1 MKSLPF
7 LTDLNKLR
15 ILIKTD
21 SLNRINLFSMQKT
34 ALIFFLFMVFPLGF
48 VSAQE
53 TEFHRPEF
61 GKQLE
66 LIFKNLNFSIPQAD
80 LKENRN
86 LSDTTGIISNSII
99 YRTGEA
105 DSGKEGYYYW
115 NGKSWSSFIKK
126 EKNPELLVV
135 WELDKKQIR
144 YPDIDGSM
152 LVFGIGGME
161 HAEFVRL
168 KSDEKTLVYR
178 DLKGE
183 EVLISLEEFLNTD
196 EKIKTWIRDGEK
208 ISFYDNGK
216 LEQVFFNRVPRIFQA
231 PAAPEDFA
239 FVSWAPVNVPM
250 IPSLAENSKED
261 LNETK
266 TESSEKSQ
274 AVIEKSPA
282 KKVREGREIKTIEDN
297 EDGTFTITYTDGS
310 RFTSLDLKNPQVDEK
325 RELLNVINNND
336 GTFTAMFTDGSSLS
350 SQELGDFYNF
360 EGYAKGEEPEVD
372 LVIDNGDGTY
382 DVILSNGV
390 ELNSFDFTALTNPKR
405 SRNEDGRGILSIENN
420 TDGTYNVT
428 FTDGTEINSKD
439 LSDLDEYIQSSQP
452 AEEKNKAE
460 AVTELAESEEKSSEK
475 TQNPSEVS
483 QEIKI
488 DKMIENEDGS
498 FEISLTDGTWILT
511 HPVPTGEEE
520 LHEKRIEEIIDNTD
534 GTYTVV
540 LSGGIS
546 LASVSSKSGATQM
559 ETPKTAEAAETPEKV
574 SSESETKERTVEE
587 IYGSNVPKEEVPM
600 IDKEEVEEMEKTE
613 AASSGSDLN
622 SESEVDSVSSPVSS
636 QAEII
641 VRKQREEIEALK
653 RREKEKEEEI
663 QEMKDRLKRLEEL
676 FDDE

>member
-1 MKSLPF
+1 
-7 LTDLNKLR
+7 
-15 ILIKTD
+15 
-21 SLNRINLFSMQKT
+21 MQK
-34 ALIFFLFMVFPLGF
+34 AVLIFLLFMVFPMCFL
-48 VSAQE
+48 SAQE

-61 GKQLE
+61 DKQLE
-66 LIFKNLNFSIPQAD
+66 LIFKNLNFAIPQAD

-86 LSDTTGIISNSII
+86 LSDTTGIISNSIV
-99 YRTGEA
+99 YRTAEA
-105 DSGKEGYYYW
+105 DSEKEGYYYW
-115 NGKSWSSFIKK
+115 NGKSWSSFMKK

-144 YPDIDGSM
+144 YPDIDGSI
-152 LVFGIGGME
+152 LVFGVGGME
-161 HAEFVRL
+161 HTEFVRL

-196 EKIKTWIRDGEK
+196 ERIKTWIRDGEK

-216 LEQVFFNRVPRIFQA
+216 LEHVFFNRVPRIFQA
-231 PAAPEDFA
+231 SAAPENFA
-239 FVSWAPVNVPM
+239 SVSWAPVNVPM
-250 IPSLAENSKED
+250 IPSLAENSKENS
-261 LNETK
+261 NETK
-266 TESSEKSQ
+266 VEVAEQSQ
-274 AVIEKSPA
+274 AIIEKSPA

-310 RFTSLDLKNPQVDEK
+310 RFTSLDLKNPQVDER
-325 RELLNVINNND
+325 RELLNIINNND
-336 GTFTAMFTDGSSLS
+336 GTFTAMFTDGTSLS

-360 EGYAKGEEPEVD
+360 EGYVKGEEPEVD

-390 ELNSFDFTALTNPKR
+390 ELNSIDFTALTNPKH
-405 SRNEDGRGILSIENN
+405 SQNEDGRGILSIVNN

-439 LSDLDEYIQSSQP
+439 LSDLDEHIQSSQP
-452 AEEKNKAE
+452 TEEANE
-460 AVTELAESEEKSSEK
+460 AVATTELAESEEKSSE
-475 TQNPSEVS
+475 NVADPLERS
-483 QEIKI
+483 QEVKI
-488 DKMIENEDGS
+488 NNIIENEDGS

-511 HPVPTGEEE
+511 NPLPTGGEA
-520 LHEKRIEEIIDNTD
+520 LQEKRIEEIIDNTD

-546 LASVSSKSGATQM
+546 LASASSKSGAAQI
-559 ETPKTAEAAETPEKV
+559 ENSKTADASAVLEAGSEVTETPENKEANV
-574 SSESETKERTVEE
+574 ASESETKENTVDE
-587 IYGSNVPKEEVPM
+587 ISESYVPKEEVSM
-600 IDKEEVEEMEKTE
+600 IDKEEAEKIEEAETT
-613 AASSGSDLN
+613 SSGSDLN
-622 SESEVDSVSSPVSS
+622 FESEVDSISSPVGT

-653 RREKEKEEEI
+653 RREKEKEEEM

-676 FDDE
+676 FGDE